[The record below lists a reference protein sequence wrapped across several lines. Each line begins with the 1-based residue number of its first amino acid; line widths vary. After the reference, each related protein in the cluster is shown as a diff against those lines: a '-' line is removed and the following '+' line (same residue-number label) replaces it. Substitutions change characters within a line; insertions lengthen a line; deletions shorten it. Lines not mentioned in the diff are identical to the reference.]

1 MKNYAE
7 ICPVA
12 SAATRMFASTTNPV
26 KGSNRVVGNKKH

>member
-12 SAATRMFASTTNPV
+12 SAATRMFATTNPV